1 MQKLKARTVGVFS
14 VDLEDDGD
22 ISTHTKYTQVD
33 LEFLLTT
40 QPPKRK
46 KKEMLLHLFFKRSAD
61 LSL

>member
-1 MQKLKARTVGVFS
+1 M
-14 VDLEDDGD
+14 DLEDDGD